1 MNTSYNKTNT
11 APQIITPTLV
21 VINGGAITKQIK
33 YNKDGTIK
41 KTKCNK
47 QSGVS
52 SEVFAFRTREQIE
65 SVINVLDA
73 KIINAPDKNK
83 VKIAHRNKLL
93 FVLGINLGLRASDLR
108 TLKWSFFFDTD
119 GEFREYYTI
128 QPKKQKKYHKFVK
141 LYFNPTVR
149 KAVSAYLE
157 MYPYNSLDELLFKS
171 RKGDDAI
178 KEPVM
183 WNIIDKIAK
192 EAGIKQNIG
201 SHSLR
206 KTFGY
211 WVWHEAKDKNKALVI
226 LMRIFNHADTATTAR
241 YIGITD
247 DEFQDTYDSI
257 DLGFDL
263 I

>member
-21 VINGGAITKQIK
+21 VINGGAATKQIK
-33 YNKDGTIK
+33 YNKDGSIK

-47 QSGVS
+47 KSGVS
-52 SEVFAFRTREQIE
+52 SEVFAFRTREQIA
-65 SVINVLDA
+65 SVVNVLDA
-73 KIINAPDKNK
+73 KIANAPDKNK
-83 VKIAHRNKLL
+83 LQIAHRNKLL

-149 KAVSAYLE
+149 KAINAYLE
-157 MYPYNSLDELLFKS
+157 MYPYNSFDELVFAS
-171 RKGDDAI
+171 RKGGDAI
-178 KEPVM
+178 KESTV
-183 WNIIDKIAK
+183 WDIFDKAAK
-192 EAGIKQNIG
+192 KAGIQQNIG